1 MFTSPLS
8 RRGLITFGAF
18 TTVASFSSRLGV
30 AQSPVITI
38 TKSDKTAV
46 GFSPFSGSD
55 GAAVSEAV
63 KRDLASSNA
72 FTLGA
77 AGAGNYTVRGTSNG
91 SSLRGQLSDPSG
103 KVVLDKTYNG
113 SLKQR
118 AHEFADDIVKAVTG
132 SKGFAGSKIAF
143 VATRTGRK
151 EIYTADADGSNV
163 QQLTKDGAISVA
175 PSLSANGRKLLYTG
189 YQSGYA
195 DVYSI
200 DLGSGGR
207 SRLLKYPGTNSGAV
221 YSPDGSRIAVSLSKD
236 GNPELYVVGADGGS
250 PNRLTTTAGVES
262 SPTWSPNGS
271 QIIYSSDSS
280 GSPQLYKINA
290 SGGTPQLL
298 RTGQPYNTEPN
309 WSPDGSKVAFNV
321 RQGGSFAVAILN
333 LGGGGVRVVG
343 EGQDPVWG
351 PDSRHLLYAQG
362 GSLVRFDTL
371 SGTKVQVV
379 SGVGRISEPAWS
391 H

>member
-1 MFTSPLS
+1 MFISPLS
-8 RRGLITFGAF
+8 RRRLITLGAF
-18 TTVASFSSRLGV
+18 SSVASLVPRLLM

-38 TKSDKTAV
+38 TKSDKTAI

-55 GAAVSEAV
+55 GAAVSDAV
-63 KRDLASSNA
+63 KRDLAASNA
-72 FTLGA
+72 FTIGA
-77 AGAGNYTVRGTSNG
+77 AGSGNYTVRGTSNG
-91 SSLRGQLSDPSG
+91 SALRGQLSDPSG
-103 KVVLDKTYNG
+103 KVLLDKTYNG

-132 SKGFAGSKIAF
+132 STGFAGSKIAF

-163 QQLTKDGAISVA
+163 VQLTKDGTISVA
-175 PSLSANGRKLLYTG
+175 PSLSADRRKLLYTG

-200 DLGSGGR
+200 DLGSGSR
-207 SRLLKYPGTNSGAV
+207 SRLLKFPGTNSGAV
-221 YSPDGSRIAVSLSKD
+221 YSPDGSRIAVTLSKD
-236 GNPELYVVGADGGS
+236 GNPELYVVGAAGGS
-250 PNRLTTTAGVES
+250 PQRLTNTSGVES

-271 QIIYSSDSS
+271 EIIYSSDSS
-280 GSPQLYKINA
+280 GSPQLYKISA
-290 SGGTPQLL
+290 SGGTPQAL

-321 RQGGSFAVAILN
+321 RQGGSFAVAIMN

-351 PDSRHLLYAQG
+351 PDSRHLLFAQRD
-362 GSLVRFDTL
+362 SLIRLDTL
-371 SGTKVQVV
+371 SGTRVQVV
-379 SGVGRISEPAWS
+379 GGVGKISEPAWS